1 MTHSTFQT
9 YFRQHQV
16 PPQWLSVLR
25 AMAVVLED
33 SIEPEALKGIF
44 FKIGEQMAHSIEAKF
59 AAIETLDDLATEI
72 NSHWDTLHW
81 GWITLS
87 ELDDAIGIEHHA
99 APLAEAF
106 GDAALPWSVGL
117 LEGFYQTVFE
127 VLGAGDTMRI
137 ETVHEHVSDMLI
149 PLRFGQPHV

>member
-1 MTHSTFQT
+1 MINSTLQT

-16 PPQWLSVLR
+16 SPQWLSVLR
-25 AMAVVLED
+25 AMAQVLQDAED
-33 SIEPEALKGIF
+33 PETLKALF
-44 FKIGEQMAHSIEAKF
+44 FKIGEQMAHSIESQF
-59 AAIETLDDLATEI
+59 VSIETLDDLAERI
-72 NSHWDTLHW
+72 NVHWSTLHW
-81 GWITLS
+81 GWTSLK

-127 VLGAGDTMRI
+127 VLGAGDTMKV
-137 ETVHEHVSDMLI
+137 EAVNGALSDMLI
-149 PLRFGQPHV
+149 QLRFGQQHS